1 MWNDLPAEVVEE
13 GSILTF
19 KSKVDRYMDGKGMEG
34 YGLSAGR
41 WDLGKINGRHG
52 LEGPR
57 GPVSVL

>member
-1 MWNDLPAEVVEE
+1 MRGNFFTQRVVSVWNDLPVEVVEV

-41 WDLGKINGRHG
+41 WD
-52 LEGPR
+52 
-57 GPVSVL
+57 